1 MSVLNATAQATPTT
15 ANNATA
21 TVAAATLV
29 DTLANT
35 ITPSQE
41 QPPEKNYGVL
51 LNKINDLQVV
61 EIPVPTP
68 GEGEVQVQ
76 VKATGICGSDVHLW
90 KYGEIGIFPVTRPQ
104 LLGHESAGIVTA
116 VGPGVTSLKVGDR
129 VAIEAGIPCSLCDQC
144 MKGRYHL
151 CPQVV
156 FKSTPP
162 YDGLLAKYITHPA
175 RWLHKIPDN
184 ISYEEGALL
193 EPLSV
198 AIAAI
203 ERVGASFGRSL
214 LITGCGPIGLMVL
227 AVAKAI
233 GVSPIIV
240 TDVQAGRL
248 EYAEKMGADYTYQ
261 VNPQLSD
268 VDIARDIRA
277 LTGDGVECSL
287 ECTGIESSFRAAI
300 MATRDAGTCCLVG
313 VGKND
318 QTLPV
323 NNFAMREVDIR
334 GLFRYHHTY
343 PRAIALLASGKLQ
356 VKHLIT
362 HKFEF
367 MDAVKAFETA
377 ADYST
382 GAIKV
387 QITN

>member
-1 MSVLNATAQATPTT
+1 MA
-15 ANNATA
+15 
-21 TVAAATLV
+21 
-29 DTLANT
+29 
-35 ITPSQE
+35 SQVSIRE
-41 QPPEKNYGVL
+41 LSCICLFVCFSRAKHL
-51 LNKINDLQVV
+51 LN
-61 EIPVPTP
+61 
-68 GEGEVQVQ
+68 
-76 VKATGICGSDVHLW
+76 
-90 KYGEIGIFPVTRPQ
+90 R
-104 LLGHESAGIVTA
+104 
-116 VGPGVTSLKVGDR
+116 
-129 VAIEAGIPCSLCDQC
+129 
-144 MKGRYHL
+144 
-151 CPQVV
+151 
-156 FKSTPP
+156 
-162 YDGLLAKYITHPA
+162 
-175 RWLHKIPDN
+175 IPDN

>member
-1 MSVLNATAQATPTT
+1 MSA
-15 ANNATA
+15 
-21 TVAAATLV
+21 
-29 DTLANT
+29 
-35 ITPSQE
+35 
-41 QPPEKNYGVL
+41 PESNYGVL
-51 LNKINDLQVV
+51 LNKINDLQIV
-61 EIPVPTP
+61 ELPVPTP
-68 GEGEVQVQ
+68 EPGHVQVQ

-90 KYGEIGIFPVTRPQ
+90 KHGEIGIFPVTRPQ

-116 VGPGVTSLKVGDR
+116 VAPDVTDLKVGDR
-129 VAIEAGIPCSLCDQC
+129 VAIEAGIPCSKCNQC
-144 MKGRYHL
+144 MSGRYHL
-151 CPQVV
+151 CPTVL

-162 YDGLLAKYITHPA
+162 YDGLLAKYITHPS

-184 ISYEEGALL
+184 ITYEQGALL

-198 AIAAI
+198 AIAAV

-233 GVSPIIV
+233 GVSPIII
-240 TDVQAGRL
+240 TDVQPGRL

-261 VNPQLSD
+261 VNPKLSD

-277 LTGDGVECSL
+277 LTPESEGVEYAL

-343 PRAIALLASGKLQ
+343 PRAISLLATGKLN
-356 VKHLIT
+356 VDHLIT
-362 HKFEF
+362 HKFDF
-367 MDAVKAFETA
+367 MEAVKAFETA

-387 QITN
+387 QIINND